1 MSRRR
6 RGRPV
11 HGWLIIDKPGGMTST
26 AVVNKVKWLLDA
38 RKAGHGG
45 TLDPMATG
53 MLPIAFGEATKTV
66 SHVMDGSKSYCFTL
80 RWGAETNT
88 DDAEGE
94 TVKQSDVRPDQAAV
108 ENVLTGFVGRIEQV
122 PPQFSAVKID
132 GVRAYKLAREDKKVA
147 LTAREIDI
155 HDIRI
160 VGTPDADH
168 TEFSVVSGK
177 GAYMRALARD
187 IARAAGG
194 LGHISA
200 LRRTSV
206 GPFDADDA
214 ISLDELE
221 SIGQIAAREQKLL
234 PVETAL
240 DDIPA
245 LALNA
250 AQADHL
256 RHGRPVRVQD
266 PGGRSFVETGSLV
279 EGDVLCAMA
288 DGQPVALARFT
299 EGEIRAVRV
308 LNI

>member
-66 SHVMDGSKSYCFTL
+66 SHVMDGVKSYCFTL

-94 TVKQSDVRPDQAAV
+94 TGKQSDVRPDQAAV
-108 ENVLTGFVGRIEQV
+108 ENVLTGFVGRIKQV

-168 TEFSVVSGK
+168 TEFAVVSGK

-245 LALNA
+245 LAVTESEA
-250 AQADHL
+250 MRL
-256 RHGRPVRVQD
+256 RN
-266 PGGRSFVETGSLV
+266 
-279 EGDVLCAMA
+279 
-288 DGQPVALARFT
+288 GQPVSLLRKFDLQRIAELDNGDTVLAKTRTTPVALVRYAA
-299 EGEIRAVRV
+299 GAVKPFRV
-308 LNI
+308 LNL

>member
-26 AVVNKVKWLLDA
+26 AIVNKVKWLLDA

-88 DDAEGE
+88 DDAEGK

-168 TEFSVVSGK
+168 TEFAVVSGK

-245 LALNA
+245 LAVTESEA
-250 AQADHL
+250 MRL
-256 RHGRPVRVQD
+256 RN
-266 PGGRSFVETGSLV
+266 
-279 EGDVLCAMA
+279 
-288 DGQPVALARFT
+288 GQPVSLLRKVDLQRIAELDNGDTVLAKTRTKPVALVRYAA
-299 EGEIRAVRV
+299 GAVKPFRV
-308 LNI
+308 LNL

>member
-38 RKAGHGG
+38 RKTGHGG

-94 TVKQSDVRPDQAAV
+94 TVKQSDVRPDQAAI

-132 GVRAYKLAREDKKVA
+132 GVRAYKLAREDKKVD
-147 LTAREIDI
+147 LPARELDI

-168 TEFSVVSGK
+168 TEFAVVSGK

-245 LALNA
+245 LAVTESEA
-250 AQADHL
+250 MRL
-256 RHGRPVRVQD
+256 RN
-266 PGGRSFVETGSLV
+266 
-279 EGDVLCAMA
+279 
-288 DGQPVALARFT
+288 GQPVSLLRKGDLQRIAELDNGDTVLAKTRTKPVALVRYAA
-299 EGEIRAVRV
+299 GEVKPFRV
-308 LNI
+308 LNL

>member
-66 SHVMDGSKSYCFTL
+66 SHVMDGVKSYCFTL

-108 ENVLTGFVGRIEQV
+108 ENVLTGFVGRIKQV

-168 TEFSVVSGK
+168 TEFAVVSGK

-245 LALNA
+245 LAVTESEA
-250 AQADHL
+250 MRL
-256 RHGRPVRVQD
+256 RN
-266 PGGRSFVETGSLV
+266 
-279 EGDVLCAMA
+279 
-288 DGQPVALARFT
+288 GQPVSLLRKFDLQRIAELDNGDTFLAKTRTKPVALVRYAA
-299 EGEIRAVRV
+299 GEVKPFRV
-308 LNI
+308 LNL

>member
-1 MSRRR
+1 
-6 RGRPV
+6 V

-168 TEFSVVSGK
+168 TEFAVVSGK

-245 LALNA
+245 LAVTESEA
-250 AQADHL
+250 MRL
-256 RHGRPVRVQD
+256 RN
-266 PGGRSFVETGSLV
+266 
-279 EGDVLCAMA
+279 
-288 DGQPVALARFT
+288 GQPVSLLRKVDLQRIAELDNGDTVLAKTRTKPVALVRYAA
-299 EGEIRAVRV
+299 GEVKPFRV
-308 LNI
+308 LNL

>member
-94 TVKQSDVRPDQAAV
+94 TVKQSDVRPDQAAI

-168 TEFSVVSGK
+168 TEFAVVSGK

-245 LALNA
+245 LAVTESEA
-250 AQADHL
+250 MRL
-256 RHGRPVRVQD
+256 RN
-266 PGGRSFVETGSLV
+266 
-279 EGDVLCAMA
+279 
-288 DGQPVALARFT
+288 GQPVSLLRKVDLQRIAELDNGDTVLAKTRTKPVALVRYAA
-299 EGEIRAVRV
+299 GEVKPFRV
-308 LNI
+308 LNL

>member
-94 TVKQSDVRPDQAAV
+94 TVKQCDVRPDQAAV

-132 GVRAYKLAREDKKVA
+132 GVRAYKLAREGKKVA

-160 VGTPDADH
+160 VGTPDADR
-168 TEFSVVSGK
+168 TEFAVVSGK

-245 LALNA
+245 LAVTESEA
-250 AQADHL
+250 MRL
-256 RHGRPVRVQD
+256 RN
-266 PGGRSFVETGSLV
+266 
-279 EGDVLCAMA
+279 
-288 DGQPVALARFT
+288 GQPVSLLRKVDLQRIAELNNGDTVLAKTRTKPVALVRYAA
-299 EGEIRAVRV
+299 GEVKPFRV
-308 LNI
+308 LNL

>member
-80 RWGAETNT
+80 SWGAETNT

-108 ENVLTGFVGRIEQV
+108 ENVLPGFVGRIEQV

-168 TEFSVVSGK
+168 TEFAVVSGK

-245 LALNA
+245 LAVTESEA
-250 AQADHL
+250 MRL
-256 RHGRPVRVQD
+256 RNGRPV
-266 PGGRSFVETGSLV
+266 SLLRKV
-279 EGDVLCAMA
+279 DLQRIAELDNGDTVLAKTRTK
-288 DGQPVALARFT
+288 PVALVRYAA
-299 EGEIRAVRV
+299 GEVKPFRV
-308 LNI
+308 LNL

>member
-108 ENVLTGFVGRIEQV
+108 ENVLTGFVGRIKQV

-168 TEFSVVSGK
+168 TEFAVVSGK

-245 LALNA
+245 LAVTESEA
-250 AQADHL
+250 MRL
-256 RHGRPVRVQD
+256 RN
-266 PGGRSFVETGSLV
+266 
-279 EGDVLCAMA
+279 
-288 DGQPVALARFT
+288 GQPVSLLRKVDLQRIAELDNGDTFLAKTRTKPVALVRYAA
-299 EGEIRAVRV
+299 GEVKPFRV
-308 LNI
+308 LNL

>member
-168 TEFSVVSGK
+168 TEFAVVSGK

-245 LALNA
+245 LAVTESEA
-250 AQADHL
+250 MRL
-256 RHGRPVRVQD
+256 RN
-266 PGGRSFVETGSLV
+266 
-279 EGDVLCAMA
+279 
-288 DGQPVALARFT
+288 GQPVSLLRKVDLQRIAELDNGDTVLAKTRTKPVALVRYAA
-299 EGEIRAVRV
+299 GEVKPFRV
-308 LNI
+308 LNL

>member
-11 HGWLIIDKPGGMTST
+11 HGWLIIDKPSGMTST

-94 TVKQSDVRPDQAAV
+94 TVKQSDVRPDQAAI

-122 PPQFSAVKID
+122 PPQFSAVKVD

-168 TEFSVVSGK
+168 TEFAVVSGK

-245 LALNA
+245 LAVTESEA
-250 AQADHL
+250 MRL
-256 RHGRPVRVQD
+256 RN
-266 PGGRSFVETGSLV
+266 
-279 EGDVLCAMA
+279 
-288 DGQPVALARFT
+288 GQPVSLLRKGDLQRIAELDNGDTVLAKTRTKPVALVRYAA
-299 EGEIRAVRV
+299 GEVKPFRV
-308 LNI
+308 LNL

>member
-245 LALNA
+245 LAVTESEA
-250 AQADHL
+250 MRL
-256 RHGRPVRVQD
+256 RNG
-266 PGGRSFVETGSLV
+266 
-279 EGDVLCAMA
+279 
-288 DGQPVALARFT
+288 
-299 EGEIRAVRV
+299 
-308 LNI
+308 